1 MHSNKDTKIIR
12 EPSLILILNEHEFL
26 NSIEII
32 SKSTKLIECRNI
44 LLKNFDEKW
53 SGLKCFLIC

>member
-44 LLKNFDEKW
+44 LLKNFDEK
-53 SGLKCFLIC
+53 